1 LELELEVGD
10 PVCTTNPDEDGIDTF
25 VVIVKETD
33 KHPGTVDSSF
43 R

>member
-10 PVCTTNPDEDGIDTF
+10 PVCMTDPDEDGIDTF
-25 VVIVKETD
+25 VMMVKETG
-33 KHPGTVDSSF
+33 KHPETVNSSF